1 MDILYYLDLAIAV
14 VMLTLFG
21 VGALSLYIVHKR
33 LCAVFEKQIEIEKM
47 QVELKYE
54 LKHRNEHSIFG

>member
-1 MDILYYLDLAIAV
+1 MELLYYLDLIIAI

-21 VGALSLYIVHKR
+21 IGAYSLYVVHKR

-54 LKHRNEHSIFG
+54 LKHRDKHSIFG

>member
-1 MDILYYLDLAIAV
+1 MELLYYLDLIIAV

-21 VGALSLYIVHKR
+21 VGAFSLFIVHRR
-33 LCAVFEKQIEIEKM
+33 LCTVYQKQIEIEKM

-54 LKHRNEHSIFG
+54 LKARNEHSIFG

>member
-1 MDILYYLDLAIAV
+1 MDILYYLDLIIAV

-21 VGALSLYIVHKR
+21 VGAFSLHFFHKR

-54 LKHRNEHSIFG
+54 LKHRNENSIFG